1 MVAVNRWR
9 DMSNCLPLSSPLVLI
24 LDLEAGRWASDQA
37 IANMISPMPIQ
48 CPRFFSGRGQ
58 GYPAH
63 QTLGQS
69 WTPRTSAAACGRPKL
84 LQYELRYIRTF
95 SNGVYTHIRSPASIS
110 STNGPIGSQR
120 WCGAA
125 GPAIVPVN
133 WRCHLSVH
141 LIGHYYWAFQLGLQ
155 FIDSPQRLY
164 DYVSITWSLGDAS

>member
-1 MVAVNRWR
+1 MARYVKLLAPFQPSRSYIR
-9 DMSNCLPLSSPLVLI
+9 P
-24 LDLEAGRWASDQA
+24 GGWASDQA

-95 SNGVYTHIRSPASIS
+95 SNGVYTHIRSPASIW

-141 LIGHYYWAFQLGLQ
+141 LIGHYY
-155 FIDSPQRLY
+155 
-164 DYVSITWSLGDAS
+164 